1 MTLPSALLPLDALD
15 LNTLATTTS
24 APARAPYTLD
34 QIAGQLTDGYWNT
47 NGEGWR
53 AFDVGPG
60 GTLTYDASVLSATER
75 YLAVSAMQAWTDVT
89 GIKFVATSTPLQI
102 NEGADARASIQTTH
116 SMLVNQNFHGAV
128 SGTGDQD
135 WVRIQLVAGKQYNF
149 TLDASGVSGGLGD
162 AYLELRNSTGGF
174 VTADDDSGGNSNSA
188 ITFTAST
195 TGTYYLVAK
204 AYDTETGTYDLSAFD
219 STASGPDIIF
229 NNSDVDGGAFSTSE
243 LSGAE
248 ILSSYV
254 NVDAN
259 WDADPISINS
269 YWFQTYIHEIGH
281 ALGLGH
287 AGNYNG
293 GATWGT
299 SNIFDN
305 DSWQATIMSYF
316 SQTENPNIDADFAY
330 LATVMPAD
338 IIAIQNLYGTNVSTR
353 AGNTTYGANGNV
365 TGYLGD
371 LMKMFFNEIP
381 DQQKVYIDNPIA
393 FTIYDTGGVDT
404 INLSP
409 VNAVQTINLNAA
421 GISNVGGLK
430 GNMQIARGTVIENAI
445 GGNNVDAIIGNAA
458 ANSLAGRGGS
468 DRLLGA
474 SGNDLLNGGV
484 GNDTMDGGIGAD
496 TAVFVGPE
504 NITLNLGITTAQATG
519 QGIDTL
525 SNIEHV
531 TSSTGH
537 DRIYGS
543 ALGNLLIAGA
553 GNDSL
558 YGGAG
563 NDTLRNDAGN
573 DVLSGGTEVD
583 TLIFAGTTAAQVNL
597 GISVAQVT
605 GYGTD
610 LIGGMENITSGVA
623 ADKLIGN
630 TSNNVVFSGDGNDI
644 IAGAA
649 GNDTLYGQ
657 AGNDILFG
665 GAGSDAYVGGAGADD
680 FRFEGGADRIADFAD
695 NLDEVFL
702 SRALWGGGIKTVA
715 QMLSFA
721 HVVGGVVA
729 FNFGGGNSLVL
740 TGVGSVSMLADDILS
755 Y

>member
-135 WVRIQLVAGKQYNF
+135 WVRIQLVAGKQYTF
-149 TLDASGVSGGLGD
+149 TLETGATGGLLD
-162 AYLELRNSTGGF
+162 AYLELRNASGGMI
-174 VTADDDSGGNSNSA
+174 TADDDSGGNSNSE

-195 TGTYYLVAK
+195 TGTYYLVARG
-204 AYDTETGTYDLSAFD
+204 YDAETGTYDLSAFD
-219 STASGPDIIF
+219 ETVSLPDIIF
-229 NNSDVDGGAFSTSE
+229 NNSDIDGGAFSTSE

-305 DSWQATIMSYF
+305 DSWQATVMSYF
-316 SQTENPNIDADFAY
+316 SQTDNPNIDADFAY

-353 AGNTTYGANGNV
+353 SGNTTYGANGNV

-409 VNAVQTINLNAA
+409 VNAVQTINLNGG

-430 GNMQIARGTVIENAI
+430 GNMQIARGTVIEKAI
-445 GGNNVDAIIGNAA
+445 GGNNVDTIYGNSA

-474 SGNDLLNGGV
+474 AGNDLLNGGI

-496 TAVFVGPE
+496 TAVFTATQNV
-504 NITLNLGITTAQATG
+504 TVRLGITTAQATG
-519 QGIDTL
+519 QGTDTL
-525 SNIEHV
+525 TNIENV
-531 TSSTGH
+531 FSGDGH
-537 DRIYGS
+537 DRIYGND
-543 ALGNLLIAGA
+543 LGNSLIAGA

-558 YGGAG
+558 YGSAG
-563 NDTLRNDAGN
+563 SDTLRNDAGN
-573 DVLSGGTEVD
+573 DVLYGGTDVD
-583 TLIFAGTTAAQVNL
+583 TLVFAGTTAARVNL
-597 GISVAQVT
+597 GLTIAQGT

-610 LIGGMENITSGVA
+610 LISGIENISSGLA

-630 TSNNVVFSGDGNDI
+630 TSNNIIISGAGNDS

-649 GNDTLYGQ
+649 GNDRLYGQ
-657 AGNDILFG
+657 AGNDVLFG
-665 GAGSDAYVGGAGADD
+665 GAGNDVYVGGTGADD
-680 FRFEGGADRIADFAD
+680 FSFYGGADRIADFT
-695 NLDEVFL
+695 NNQDEVYL
-702 SRALWGGGIKTVA
+702 SRALWGGGAKTVA

-740 TGVGSVSMLADDILS
+740 TGVSSVSVLADDILS